1 MIFMKIAKDVVIVT
15 FLIGIVIGGF
25 GTYFAM
31 PKYIN
36 QTQPSCTINVS
47 EICKGL
53 IMPLNHEQKIE
64 MNVPA
69 VDAEGRGVI
78 AKLTTRI
85 RPGSGL
91 VLVSIND
98 VLAEPDTLHSARSAA
113 RVAGNYAKI
122 NISNYDIIYSINVN
136 ASVVGGP
143 SAGLAMAVS
152 TVLALRNETINNSI
166 MMTGTINTDGSVG
179 PVGAVPE
186 KAEASKK
193 AGATLFLVPLGHS
206 SDIQYKEEKK
216 CENYGSIE
224 WCQIE
229 YIPQR
234 INIGQKYNITLVEV
248 QNLSEA
254 MKYFEQ

>member
-1 MIFMKIAKDVVIVT
+1 MKIAKDIVIMI
-15 FLIGIVIGGF
+15 FLIGIIIGGF
-25 GTYFAM
+25 GTYFVM

-36 QTQPSCTINVS
+36 QNQTQQTCNILNVS
-47 EICKGL
+47 DICKGL
-53 IMPLNHEQKIE
+53 ILPLNHEQKIE

-69 VDAEGRGVI
+69 VDTEGMGVI

-122 NISNYDIIYSINVN
+122 NISDYDIIYSIDVN
-136 ASVVGGP
+136 ATVIGGP

-152 TVLALRNETINNSI
+152 TVLALRNESINNSI
-166 MMTGTINTDGSVG
+166 MMTGTINSDGSVG
-179 PVGAVPE
+179 PVSAIAA
-186 KAEASKK
+186 KAEASKR
-193 AGATLFLVPLGHS
+193 AGTSMFLVPLGHS
-206 SDIQYKEEKK
+206 SDIQYREDKK
-216 CENYGSIE
+216 CEQYGSIE
-224 WCQIE
+224 WCQTE
-229 YIPQR
+229 YIPER
-234 INIGQKYNITLVEV
+234 INIGQKYNITLAEV